1 MITNNNLKE
10 MKNRLERIKADN
22 LAEIAKTEETIK
34 TARQMLD
41 EANAA
46 AADAY
51 ARADIKS
58 YHKAGDDRR
67 TAEDTIEMYRTKLDQ
82 LETEPLISEAEY
94 KDGIDAVMT
103 ELDAIL
109 ASAKTAM
116 LPIFEQAQKIKSDMS
131 EAISFGDSILHDWQ
145 HDVFRDDACAVNS
158 KGERVYRWH
167 DEVVYDRGGNKR
179 SEIIW
184 LVSKM
189 SEYGAK
195 WAKE

>member
-10 MKNRLERIKADN
+10 MRNRLDALKSAN
-22 LAEIAKTEETIK
+22 LAEIEKVNAQIE
-34 TARQMLD
+34 TARQML
-41 EANAA
+41 EKGNAA

-58 YHKAGDDRR
+58 YHNAGDDRR
-67 TAEDTIEMYRTKLDQ
+67 TAEDTIEMFETKLCQ

-94 KDGIDAVMT
+94 KDGIAAVT
-103 ELDAIL
+103 SELDAIL
-109 ASAKTAM
+109 ASAKSAM
-116 LPIFEQAQKIKSDMS
+116 LPIVEQAEEIKSRML
-131 EAISFGDSILHDWQ
+131 EAIAFGDGILHDWQ

-158 KGERVYRWH
+158 KGEKVYRRH
-167 DEVVYDRGGNKR
+167 NEVEYDRGGSKR

-189 SEYGAK
+189 AEYAAK

>member
-10 MKNRLERIKADN
+10 MRNRLDALKSAN
-22 LAEIAKTEETIK
+22 LAEIEKVNAQIE

-145 HDVFRDDACAVNS
+145 HDVFRDDACAFNS
-158 KGERVYRWH
+158 KGERVYRRH
-167 DEVVYDRGGNKR
+167 NELEFDRGGSKR

-189 SEYGAK
+189 SEYARK
-195 WAKE
+195 WKE

>member
-1 MITNNNLKE
+1 MITNNLKK
-10 MKNRLERIKADN
+10 MRNRLDALRADN
-22 LAEIAKTEETIK
+22 LAEVEKVNAQIES
-34 TARQMLD
+34 ARQMLE

-51 ARADIKS
+51 ARADLKS

-67 TAEDTIEMYRTKLDQ
+67 TAEDTIEMFETKLCQ

-94 KDGIDAVMT
+94 KDGIAAVMA

-116 LPIFEQAQKIKSDMS
+116 LPIFEQAQKIKADMS

-145 HDVFRDDACAVNS
+145 HDVFRDDACAINS
-158 KGERVYRWH
+158 KGEKVYRRYN
-167 DEVVYDRGGNKR
+167 EIEFDRGGSKR

-189 SEYGAK
+189 SEYAAK
-195 WAKE
+195 WTKE

>member
-1 MITNNNLKE
+1 MITNNLKK
-10 MKNRLERIKADN
+10 MRTRLDALRADN
-22 LAEIAKTEETIK
+22 LAEVEKVNAQIE
-34 TARQMLD
+34 TARQMLE

-51 ARADIKS
+51 ARADLKS

-67 TAEDTIEMYRTKLDQ
+67 TAEDAIEMYLTKLDQ

-94 KDGIDAVMT
+94 ESGIEAVRA

-109 ASAKTAM
+109 ASAKSAM
-116 LPIFEQAQKIKSDMS
+116 LPIFEQAQKIKADMT
-131 EAISFGDSILHDWQ
+131 EAILFGDGILHDWQ

-158 KGERVYRWH
+158 KGEKVYRRH
-167 DEVVYDRGGNKR
+167 NELEFDRGGSKR

-184 LVSKM
+184 IVNKM
-189 SEYGAK
+189 SEYAAK
-195 WAKE
+195 WTKE

>member
-1 MITNNNLKE
+1 MLTKNLEE
-10 MKNRLERIKADN
+10 MRNRLDALKSAN
-22 LAEIAKTEETIK
+22 LAEIEKVNAQIE
-34 TARQMLD
+34 TARQMLE

-51 ARADIKS
+51 ARADLKS

-67 TAEDTIEMYRTKLDQ
+67 TAEDAIEMYLTKLDQ

-94 KDGIDAVMT
+94 ESGIEAVRT
-103 ELDAIL
+103 ELDDVIL
-109 ASAKTAM
+109 KAKVAM
-116 LPIFEQAQKIKSDMS
+116 LPIFEQAQKIKADML
-131 EAISFGDSILHDWQ
+131 EAVAFGDSILHDWQ
-145 HDVFRDDACAVNS
+145 HDVFRDDACAFNG
-158 KGERVYRWH
+158 KGERVYRRH
-167 DEVVYDRGGNKR
+167 NEVEYDRGGSKR

-189 SEYGAK
+189 AEYAAK